1 MEARP
6 RFKLSP
12 KLLSISQCFSPTNGL
27 PTSAS
32 SPDKSR
38 ASRSP
43 RTSAYK
49 NKFSPTPR
57 TPKFKQGKVSYE
69 QVKPKVETHR
79 VPSAEKCNRD
89 KYLTSSETKK
99 ILSSSQLEPARSHET
114 HSESGIETDI
124 NKTIEITDHKL
135 LADSIRRRA
144 IMLEGLEKKITWN
157 EKRRVKILQ
166 IEQEKYDQKKNIE
179 HSHSQRL
186 KEQHLKQQVST
197 RYSEVFRRESN
208 LSIEQLR
215 EAKSRQARDDRMKT
229 LDDMRRSR
237 HSSVIKQKV
246 LQDMKERNKREAEEL
261 RASFVE
267 FHKTLKQ
274 RDKEMKKE
282 EAQERKYSAI
292 QDAQYKLK
300 AAESHF
306 KRAQSS
312 LQIQLKLTSE

>member
-12 KLLSISQCFSPTNGL
+12 KLLSISQCFSPTNCP

-32 SPDKSR
+32 SPDKSN

-43 RTSAYK
+43 CTSANK
-49 NKFSPTPR
+49 KFSPKPR

-69 QVKPKVETHR
+69 QVKAKVETYR
-79 VPSAEKCNRD
+79 VPSAEKCSQD
-89 KYLTSSETKK
+89 KNLTSSETKA
-99 ILSSSQLEPARSHET
+99 ILSSSQPEPSRSQEIL
-114 HSESGIETDI
+114 SESGIDTDI

-166 IEQEKYDQKKNIE
+166 IDQEKYDQKKTIE

-186 KEQHLKQQVST
+186 KEHYLRQQVVT
-197 RYSEVFRRESN
+197 RTSEVFRRESN
-208 LSIEQLR
+208 LSIEELR
-215 EAKSRQARDDRMKT
+215 ESKSRQARNERLKT
-229 LDDMRRSR
+229 VDDMRRSR

-246 LQDMKERNKREAEEL
+246 LQDMKERNKREADEL

-282 EAQERKYSAI
+282 EAQERKYQAS

-306 KRAQSS
+306 RRAQSS
-312 LQIQLKLTSE
+312 LQVQLRLTSE

>member
-12 KLLSISQCFSPTNGL
+12 KLLSINQCFSPTNGL

-32 SPDKSR
+32 SPVKSH

-57 TPKFKQGKVSYE
+57 TPKFKQGKASYE

-79 VPSAEKCNRD
+79 VPS
-89 KYLTSSETKK
+89 SETKK
-99 ILSSSQLEPARSHET
+99 ILSSSELEPARSQEI
-114 HSESGIETDI
+114 HSESGIEADI

-135 LADSIRRRA
+135 LTDSIRRRA
-144 IMLEGLEKKITWN
+144 IVLEGLEKKITWS

-166 IEQEKYDQKKNIE
+166 IEQEKYDQKKMIE

-186 KEQHLKQQVST
+186 KEQHIRHQVVT
-197 RYSEVFRRESN
+197 RNSEVFRRESN
-208 LSIEQLR
+208 FSIEELR

-229 LDDMRRSR
+229 FDDMRRSR

-246 LQDMKERNKREAEEL
+246 LQDMKERNKREADEL

-274 RDKEMKKE
+274 RDREMKKA
-282 EAQERKYSAI
+282 EAHERKYQAV